1 MSEPQKMLWK
11 MLWDYDPNGL
21 VVVDLDLNITIVN
34 EAFCAMFGQDRKA
47 LMGQKAFHVLG
58 DMSDF
63 RYVWEHDSIIRAK
76 EMHFPRHDLYVRQ
89 VIFPIRE
96 EKIIACIMVD
106 VTQEWK
112 QKEGFLRL
120 KAETLEKLNQVVDRQ
135 MRAAQEIAGLLG
147 ETTAE
152 TKVTLVKLVET
163 LRRDNR

>member
-1 MSEPQKMLWK
+1 MDEPQKTLWK

-34 EAFCAMFGQDRKA
+34 KAFCTMFGKDRRA
-47 LMGQKAFHVLG
+47 VIGQKAFHIIG

-76 EMHFPRHDLYVRQ
+76 EKHFHRLGLHVRQ

-106 VTQEWK
+106 VTQEWR
-112 QKEGFLRL
+112 QKEGFMKL
-120 KAETLEKLNQVVDRQ
+120 KTETLEKLDRVVDRQ

-152 TKVTLVKLVET
+152 TKVTLSKLVET
-163 LRRDNR
+163 LRRDGV